1 MHDQTNPLLGTE
13 TETRAPLPSPR
24 GCFELG
30 LAVAPRPLTC
40 AKSCVSLAPVDGWGE
55 VPPLLFLADP
65 IRSSAVCIRRREYAW
80 HQRRMHNRVRG
91 RQNMGAQR
99 KAKEWSWEMQES
111 AGQSGRG
118 EAKAT
123 VVRIRILSHTHTS
136 HFASCDLGFREGPF
150 QTSQLGELL
159 CYIPCHV

>member
-1 MHDQTNPLLGTE
+1 MRDQTNPLLGTE

-30 LAVAPRPLTC
+30 FAVAPRPLPC

-65 IRSSAVCIRRREYAW
+65 IRSSAVCIRRREYVW
-80 HQRRMHNRVRG
+80 RQRRMHNRVRG
-91 RQNMGAQR
+91 RQNMGARR
-99 KAKEWSWEMQES
+99 KAKEKSWEMQE
-111 AGQSGRG
+111 GVGERGRG

-123 VVRIRILSHTHTS
+123 VVRIRIQSRAYRSLCQLRSRLSRRT
-136 HFASCDLGFREGPF
+136 FPDEPAG
-150 QTSQLGELL
+150 
-159 CYIPCHV
+159 